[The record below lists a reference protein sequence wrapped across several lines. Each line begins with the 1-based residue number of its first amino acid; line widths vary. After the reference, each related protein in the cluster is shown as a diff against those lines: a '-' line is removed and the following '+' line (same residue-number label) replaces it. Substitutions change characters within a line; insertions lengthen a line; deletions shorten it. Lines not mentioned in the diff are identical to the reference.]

1 MQSITSEEVKD
12 GVTYL
17 SIMENNQIVLQDALN

>member
-1 MQSITSEEVKD
+1 MQSITSEEVKA

-17 SIMENNQIVLQDALN
+17 SIMENNLIVLQDALN

>member
-17 SIMENNQIVLQDALN
+17 SIMENNLIVLQDALN